1 MLCKRTMRAALLAPV
16 IGLLGAFGAMT
27 ASAEI
32 DLNLP
37 SAATSAQKA
46 ANAALGFA
54 SESLVS
60 TGCLNVG
67 TRCFGYTVTASVG
80 ELVITANT
88 DTLMPDGVY
97 YLRYDLTG
105 ATFRSSLGD
114 GAVSGRAGDS
124 TDIQDRAD
132 ITEAVAYK
140 GGRGDSSAIFQL
152 TDDDNGYALNYEF
165 SIDLSGSARVE
176 DTDGV
181 GGVDSGKDELL
192 SNVFV
197 NGPGTVTMKV
207 AAYDSIQSAKAG
219 TSAIFSAM
227 GPIISVR
234 AATTTPKVTAMV
246 DVADVA
252 TIDEDGGPFRRFI
265 PTAQADGTGGMGGK
279 DSGVLAKLEV
289 GFNTGRSKLR
299 DATTNADATDAL
311 IAKTEV
317 TVTSDAG
324 NFAVGT
330 KDGGLIVGEDA
341 TNKNPWMVA
350 AAPECK
356 GGPLNLDVVGGD
368 IAMYD
373 TDPDGDD
380 GPLKKGDLTPAGIAS
395 ANKASGDAEN
405 KVGTNYFC
413 VLVNGNTD
421 PIPEIG
427 DPVMK
432 NAYMLTAHVKL
443 AETTT
448 VKRPFGPAIS
458 AAMAAGAIDRN
469 GTTVHVTYL
478 STHEAYNQRLVLV
491 NRGGDEAKFW
501 VDSFNLED
509 GTTPMKNDLS
519 SDMDLSIPANGR
531 LVIRVQDK
539 ITFEG
544 MTRGAATVNVAAPT
558 RDIDVMTIQVHPGTG
573 QIDTTIYQNE

>member
-37 SAATSAQKA
+37 SGATDAQKA
-46 ANAALGFA
+46 ANAPLAFA

-67 TRCFGYTVTASVG
+67 TRCFGYTVTASTG
-80 ELVITANT
+80 ELVISANT
-88 DTLMPDGVY
+88 DTLMPSATY
-97 YLRYDLTG
+97 YIRYDLTG
-105 ATFRSSLGD
+105 ATFRSSLGAD
-114 GAVSGRAGDS
+114 AVSGRSGDS
-124 TDIQDRAD
+124 TAITDRAD
-132 ITEAVAYK
+132 VTEAVAYK

-152 TDDDNGYALNYEF
+152 ATQAYALGYEF
-165 SIDLSGSARVE
+165 SIDLSGSARVT
-176 DTDGV
+176 DTTGPA
-181 GGVDSGKDELL
+181 GADSGTDELL

-219 TSAIFSAM
+219 TSAIFEADGS
-227 GPIISVR
+227 IISVR

-265 PTAQADGTGGMGGK
+265 PIAQPDGTGGMGGK
-279 DSGVLAKLEV
+279 NSGVLAKLEV
-289 GFNTGRSKLR
+289 YFNAGRSKLR
-299 DATTNADATDAL
+299 DATTNVAADADD
-311 IAKTEV
+311 IIDNTEV

-330 KDGGLIVGEDA
+330 KDGGLIVGDT
-341 TNKNPWMVA
+341 TNKTPWMVA
-350 AAPECK
+350 AEPECM
-356 GGPLNLDVVGGD
+356 GGPLTLDVVGGD

-373 TDPDGDD
+373 EDPDGDD

-395 ANKASGDAEN
+395 ANKASGEAEN
-405 KVGTNYFC
+405 AVGVNYFC
-413 VLVNGNTD
+413 VLVDGNTD

-427 DPVMK
+427 DPAMK
-432 NAYMLTAHVKL
+432 NAYMLTAHVMLK
-443 AETTT
+443 ESGT
-448 VKRPFGPAIS
+448 VKRPFGPSIS
-458 AAMAAGAIDRN
+458 DAMAAGAIDRN

-491 NRGGDEAKFW
+491 NRGGDAAKFW

-509 GTTPMKNDLS
+509 GTTTMMNELS

-539 ITFEG
+539 ITFDG